1 MGASRRAWVFGVPAV
16 LCAAWTIYAG
26 KDLNWDLLNYHYY
39 LPYEWLD
46 QRLHRDFFAAS
57 AQSYLN
63 PVGYLPFY
71 LMASAGW
78 HSAIVSV
85 VLAVLHSLSLPL
97 LYLLAWRLFAHR
109 EHTDRT
115 VLSLLA
121 AALGAGTAVLW
132 EMIGTSFL
140 DPLIIPPMLAGL
152 LLLVD
157 EAPGNAVRR
166 AAVAGAL
173 FGVAAALK
181 YSAAIFGIA
190 ALPLA
195 AAMPGSHGMAR
206 WRACLGYVA
215 GGILAVGVLAG
226 PWLALMQREFGNPVF
241 PLMNAWFR
249 SPYWPPVNQASD
261 RFGIDGLAS
270 LFDFPFRMIFL
281 DRSLYSENFAP
292 DLRFA
297 ALLAATIALPVVAA
311 MRRGGLESALRGPD
325 RRVFAFFGIAFA
337 LWLASST
344 NARYG
349 LLVLLLVGVC
359 LARLVERVLPP
370 IAGRIV
376 LIVLLGLQ
384 VGMTVIASP
393 ARWFIAEP
401 WSKRWLAYD
410 VPQRA
415 LREPALYLT
424 VEVLPLAVIAPFVN
438 PESSF
443 VNFRG
448 QHSLSPDSPR
458 LAELLERY
466 RGRVRV
472 LGRDIVPVAGR
483 PPVAALQA
491 YDRTL
496 SRIGLRVDAE
506 DCFTIAWRPEVGDPL
521 SRMANRFVRLLPPH
535 EALSAASCGLRPA
548 ARDPA
553 EAKEERRVSALFD
566 RIERSCPR
574 LFRGQTAVTEPLLNG
589 WSRYYTEFDAR
600 LEAFGDHV
608 VLNFLRSARH
618 VDLGELSA
626 WGSDLAPRPAD
637 CLSSTGK
644 VSGGG

>member
-1 MGASRRAWVFGVPAV
+1 MGASRRAWAFALPAV

-46 QRLHRDFFAAS
+46 QRVGQDFFAAS

-63 PVGYLPFY
+63 PAGYIPFY
-71 LMASAGW
+71 LMVSAGW
-78 HSAIVSV
+78 HSVLVSV
-85 VLAVLHSLSLPL
+85 VLALLHSLSLPL

-109 EHTDRT
+109 AHPERAI
-115 VLSLLA
+115 LSLLA
-121 AALGAGTAVLW
+121 ATLGAATAVLW
-132 EMIGTSFL
+132 ETIGTSFL
-140 DPLIIPPMLAGL
+140 DPLIIPPLLAGL

-157 EAPGNAVRR
+157 EAPGNVVRR
-166 AAVAGAL
+166 AALAGAL

-181 YSAAIFGIA
+181 YSAAIFGLA

-195 AAMPGSHGMAR
+195 AAMPGTRGMAK
-206 WRACLGYVA
+206 WRASFSYVA
-215 GGILAVGVLAG
+215 GGVLAVAVLAG

-249 SPYWPPVNQASD
+249 SPYFASVNLAGD
-261 RFGIDGLAS
+261 RFGVDGVAS
-270 LFDFPFRMIFL
+270 LFSFPFRMISL
-281 DRSLYSENFAP
+281 DRSVYSENFAP

-297 ALLAATIALPVVAA
+297 ALLAIAVCLPVVAA
-311 MRRGGLESALRGPD
+311 MRPGSRDSVLRGPD
-325 RRVFAFFGIAFA
+325 WRLFAFFSVAFA
-337 LWLASST
+337 LWLASSA

-349 LLVLLLVGVC
+349 LLVLLLAGLC
-359 LARLVERVLPP
+359 LARLVDRVLPP
-370 IAGRIV
+370 FAARVV
-376 LIVLLGLQ
+376 LVLLLALQ
-384 VGMTVIASP
+384 VGMTIIASP

-424 VEVLPLAVIAPFVN
+424 VEVLPLAVIAPLVN

-448 QHSLSPDSPR
+448 QLSIPGDSPR
-458 LAELLERY
+458 LSALLRRY

-496 SRIGLRVDAE
+496 KRIGFRVDPD
-506 DCFTIAWRPEVGDPL
+506 DCFTIAWRPDFDDEL
-521 SRMANRFVRLLPPH
+521 SRVANLIVRPLPPH
-535 EALSAASCGLRPA
+535 EALSASSCGLRPV

-553 EAKEERRVSALFD
+553 EEKEERRVSALFD
-566 RIERSCPR
+566 GIERACPR
-574 LFRGQTAVTEPLLNG
+574 LFRRQTAVTEPLLNG
-589 WSRYYTEFDAR
+589 WSRYYTGLDAR

-608 VLNFLRSARH
+608 VLNFLRSGRH
-618 VDLGELSA
+618 VDLGKLSA
-626 WGSDLAPRPAD
+626 WEREPAPLPGDCRSGSDRIPGE
-637 CLSSTGK
+637 S
-644 VSGGG
+644 

>member
-1 MGASRRAWVFGVPAV
+1 MGAWRRAWVFALAAV
-16 LCAAWTIYAG
+16 LCAIWTLYAG

-46 QRLHRDFFAAS
+46 HRLERDFFAAS

-63 PVGYLPFY
+63 PAGYVPFY
-71 LMASAGW
+71 LMVSAGW

-85 VLAVLHSLSLPL
+85 VLAAMHSLSLPL

-109 EHTDRT
+109 EHADRT
-115 VLSLLA
+115 ILSLLA
-121 AALGAGTAVLW
+121 TALGAATAVLW
-132 EMIGTSFL
+132 ETIGTSFL

-157 EAPGNAVRR
+157 ETPRNAVRR
-166 AAVAGAL
+166 AALAGAL

-181 YSAAIFGIA
+181 YSAAIFGLA

-195 AAMPGSHGMAR
+195 AAMPGMRGMAR
-206 WRACLGYVA
+206 WRACFWYAV
-215 GGILAVGVLAG
+215 GGVLAVGVLAG

-249 SPYWPPVNQASD
+249 SPYWPAVNQVGD
-261 RFGIDGLAS
+261 RFGVDGLRG
-270 LFDFPFRMIFL
+270 LLGFPFRMISL

-297 ALLAATIALPVVAA
+297 ALLAVAVGLPAVAA
-311 MRRGGLESALRGPD
+311 MRRVGRESALRGPD
-325 RRVFAFFGIAFA
+325 WRTFAFFGVAFA
-337 LWLASST
+337 LWLASSA

-349 LLVLLLVGVC
+349 LLVLVLAGVC
-359 LARLVERVLPP
+359 LARLVERALPP
-370 IAGRIV
+370 ISARIV
-376 LIVLLGLQ
+376 LVLLLVLQ

-415 LREPALYLT
+415 LRERALYLT
-424 VEVLPLAVIAPFVN
+424 VEVLPLAAIAPFLN

-448 QHSLSPDSPR
+448 QHSLPPDLPR
-458 LAELLERY
+458 LAALLNRY
-466 RGRVRV
+466 RGHVRV
-472 LGRDIVPVAGR
+472 LGRDIMPVGGR
-483 PPVAALQA
+483 PPIAALQA

-496 SRIGLRVDAE
+496 VRIGLRVDPE
-506 DCFTIAWRPEVGDPL
+506 DCFAIAWRPEFGDEL
-521 SRMANRFVRLLPPH
+521 SRLANRIVRPLPPH

-548 ARDPA
+548 VRDPA
-553 EAKEERRVSALFD
+553 EAKEEQRVSALFD
-566 RIERSCPR
+566 RVERACPR

-600 LEAFGDHV
+600 LEAFGDHA

-618 VDLGELSA
+618 VDLGKLSA
-626 WGSDLAPRPAD
+626 WGSDLAPLPAE
-637 CLSSTGK
+637 CRSSTGK
-644 VSGGG
+644 VPGES

>member
-1 MGASRRAWVFGVPAV
+1 VYASRRAWVFALPAV

-39 LPYEWLD
+39 LPYEWLE
-46 QRLHRDFFAAS
+46 QRVGRDFFAAS

-71 LMASAGW
+71 LMVSAGW

-109 EHTDRT
+109 KHAERT
-115 VLSLLA
+115 ILALLA
-121 AALGAGTAVLW
+121 AALGAATAVLW
-132 EMIGTSFL
+132 ETIGTSFL

-152 LLLVD
+152 LLLID

-166 AAVAGAL
+166 AAVAGTL

-181 YSAAIFGIA
+181 YSATIFGIA
-190 ALPLA
+190 AIPLA
-195 AAMPGSHGMAR
+195 AAMPGMRGGAR

-215 GGILAVGVLAG
+215 GGILAVCVLAG

-261 RFGIDGLAS
+261 RFGIDGLPS

-281 DRSLYSENFAP
+281 DRSIYSENFAP

-297 ALLAATIALPVVAA
+297 ALLAAAVALPAMAA
-311 MRRGGLESALRGPD
+311 MRRGNPRSALSGPD
-325 RRVFAFFGIAFA
+325 RRVFAFFSIAFA
-337 LWLASST
+337 LWLASSA

-349 LLVLLLVGVC
+349 LLVLLVAGVC
-359 LARLVERVLPP
+359 LARLVERVLPA
-370 IAGRIV
+370 IAARVV
-376 LIVLLGLQ
+376 LVVLLVLQ
-384 VGMTVIASP
+384 VAMTIMASP

-401 WSKRWLAYD
+401 WSNRWLAYD

-424 VEVLPLAVIAPFVN
+424 VEVLPLAVIAPFLN

-448 QHSLSPDSPR
+448 QHSLPPDSPR
-458 LAELLERY
+458 LAGLLERY

-472 LGRDIVPVAGR
+472 LGRDIVPVGGR
-483 PPVAALQA
+483 LPVPALQA

-496 SRIGLRVDAE
+496 ERIGLRVDQE
-506 DCFTIAWRPEVGDPL
+506 DCFTIAWRPDSSDEL
-521 SRMANRFVRLLPPH
+521 SRAANRLVRPLPPH
-535 EALSAASCGLRPA
+535 ESLSAESCALRPV

-553 EAKEERRVSALFD
+553 VAKEERRLSALFD
-566 RIERSCPR
+566 RIERACPT
-574 LFRGQTAVTEPLLNG
+574 LFRGQTAVTEPFING

-608 VLNFLRSARH
+608 VLNFLRTGRH
-618 VDLGELSA
+618 VDLGKLSA
-626 WGSDLAPRPAD
+626 WERDPAPLPMDCRSSSDKIHGE
-637 CLSSTGK
+637 S
-644 VSGGG
+644 